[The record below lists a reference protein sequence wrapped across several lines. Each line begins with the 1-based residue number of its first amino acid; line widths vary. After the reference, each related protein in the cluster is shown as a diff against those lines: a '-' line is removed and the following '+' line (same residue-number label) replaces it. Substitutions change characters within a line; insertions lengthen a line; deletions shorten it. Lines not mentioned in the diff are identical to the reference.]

1 MRNHTEGSGL
11 HRREF
16 HGFLTDINRPLLKIF
31 TLDKRSFYIRTRLFT
46 HKQNCSYDSGPAE
59 QLLETAMRD
68 VKLSP
73 ADTRDSGKV
82 RLGNMS
88 PSLPAARP
96 ASAETADNGKVRM
109 GNMSPSF
116 PAAKSNAA
124 TADSGKVRLGNMS
137 PSLPA
142 AKSSAATADSGKVRL
157 GNMSPSLP
165 AARPTSAAT
174 ADNGKVRLG
183 NMRPAI

>member
-1 MRNHTEGSGL
+1 
-11 HRREF
+11 
-16 HGFLTDINRPLLKIF
+16 
-31 TLDKRSFYIRTRLFT
+31 
-46 HKQNCSYDSGPAE
+46 
-59 QLLETAMRD
+59 MRD

-73 ADTRDSGKV
+73 AEIRDSGKV

-116 PAAKSNAA
+116 PAAQ
-124 TADSGKVRLGNMS
+124 
-137 PSLPA
+137 
-142 AKSSAATADSGKVRL
+142 SSAATADSGKVRL
-157 GNMSPSLP
+157 GQHEPEPAGRSPGDGRRLP
-165 AARPTSAAT
+165 TAARFAWATIEPEPARPLARRRPRT

-183 NMRPAI
+183 NMRPAL